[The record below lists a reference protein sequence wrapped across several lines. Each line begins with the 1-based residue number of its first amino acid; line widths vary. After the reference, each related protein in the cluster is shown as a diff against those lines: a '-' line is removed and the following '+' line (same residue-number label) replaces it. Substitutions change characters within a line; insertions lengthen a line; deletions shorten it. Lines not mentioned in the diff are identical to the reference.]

1 MGVENEL
8 WCIHQHFGIVGDEIN
23 LMLSFVDA
31 VKFLLLSH
39 RCAELFQEGEA
50 PLQ

>member
-23 LMLSFVDA
+23 LTLSFVDA
-31 VKFLLLSH
+31 VTFLVPSR
-39 RCAELFQEGEA
+39 RCAELF
-50 PLQ
+50 